1 MLRDHGIMIAQTP
14 EGFKRH
20 AVSHKPAGSNQQ
32 IHHPIEAGP
41 GIRRSI
47 SMGLEIHTAVQ
58 KEIEVPEEIE
68 QPATEITSAEPK
80 KKSFQ
85 YIRWNDNGTVAHL
98 TMNRPRQNV
107 MNIEMLNEMTAAIE
121 SLNHRE
127 EVRLILLDASPECK
141 GYFSMG
147 VGVEGYTAQLVFQ
160 MMDAFHNVF
169 RAMMDVSKPVLAVVD
184 GIASGAGSE
193 LAAFCDLVIATENAQ
208 FRQPEI
214 KLGVFPPLGA
224 VVYPRVIGP
233 RRAMEFLLTGEPIS
247 ARTALEIGLVNRV
260 VPRADLEAT
269 VDAMVKRITDESG
282 PVLQL
287 LKRVIF
293 HGTWMPFAE
302 ALRRAQDIYLN
313 QLFELEDSQEGLRAL
328 LEKRKP
334 VWKNR

>member
-1 MLRDHGIMIAQTP
+1 M
-14 EGFKRH
+14 
-20 AVSHKPAGSNQQ
+20 
-32 IHHPIEAGP
+32 
-41 GIRRSI
+41 
-47 SMGLEIHTAVQ
+47 
-58 KEIEVPEEIE
+58 PEETE
-68 QPATEITSAEPK
+68 QQTTKPESAASS
-80 KKSFQ
+80 KKSYKFIQ
-85 YIRWNDNGTVAHL
+85 WDDAGTVAHL
-98 TMNRPRQNV
+98 TMNRPGQNV
-107 MNIEMLNEMTAAIE
+107 MNIDMLREMTSAIE

-127 EVRLILLDASPECK
+127 EVRLVLLDASPECE
-141 GYFSMG
+141 GYFSLG
-147 VGVEGYTAQLVFQ
+147 LGVEGYTEQLVFQ
-160 MMDAFHNVF
+160 MMDTFHEVF

-233 RRAMEFLLTGEPIS
+233 RRAMEFLLTGEPIN
-247 ARTALEIGLVNRV
+247 ARTALDIGLVNRV
-260 VPRADLEAT
+260 VSRADLQPT
-269 VDAMVKRITDESG
+269 VDAMVHRITDESG

-293 HGTWMPFAE
+293 NGTWMPFTE
-302 ALRRAQDIYLN
+302 ALKRAQDIYLN
-313 QLFELEDSQEGLRAL
+313 QLFALEDSQEGLRAL

>member
-1 MLRDHGIMIAQTP
+1 MQEEAQQPPT
-14 EGFKRH
+14 H
-20 AVSHKPAGSNQQ
+20 A
-32 IHHPIEAGP
+32 
-41 GIRRSI
+41 
-47 SMGLEIHTAVQ
+47 
-58 KEIEVPEEIE
+58 
-68 QPATEITSAEPK
+68 TSSTTPK
-80 KKSFQ
+80 KGYQF
-85 YIRWNDNGTVAHL
+85 IRWDDASTVARL
-98 TMNRPRQNV
+98 TMARPPQNV
-107 MNIEMLNEMTAAIE
+107 MSIEMLKEMAEAIE
-121 SLNHRE
+121 RLNHRE
-127 EVRLILLDASPECK
+127 DVRLILLESTAECE

-147 VGVEGYTAQLVFQ
+147 LGVEGYTEQLVFQ
-160 MMDAFHNVF
+160 MMDAFHSVF

-184 GIASGAGSE
+184 GVASGAGAE
-193 LAAFCDLVIATENAQ
+193 LAAFCDLVIASERAQ

-233 RRAMEFLLTGEPIS
+233 RRAMEFLLTGEPIN

-260 VPRADLEAT
+260 VPPADLEAT
-269 VDAMVKRITDESG
+269 VDAMVRRITDESS

-293 HGTWMPFAE
+293 NGTWMPFAE
-302 ALRRAQDIYLN
+302 ALKRAQDIYLN

>member
-1 MLRDHGIMIAQTP
+1 MAEETDQQTAQP
-14 EGFKRH
+14 E
-20 AVSHKPAGSNQQ
+20 S
-32 IHHPIEAGP
+32 
-41 GIRRSI
+41 
-47 SMGLEIHTAVQ
+47 TAAPNRGYKFIQ
-58 KEIEVPEEIE
+58 WDD
-68 QPATEITSAEPK
+68 A
-80 KKSFQ
+80 
-85 YIRWNDNGTVAHL
+85 GTVAHL
-98 TMNRPRQNV
+98 TMNRPQQNV
-107 MNIEMLNEMTAAIE
+107 MNIDMLREMTSAIE

-127 EVRLILLDASPECK
+127 EIRMVLLDASPECE
-141 GYFSMG
+141 GYFSLG
-147 VGVEGYTAQLVFQ
+147 LGVEGYTEQLVFQ
-160 MMDAFHNVF
+160 MMDAFHDVF

-193 LAAFCDLVIATENAQ
+193 LAAFCDLVIATETAQ

-233 RRAMEFLLTGEPIS
+233 RRAMEFLLTGEPIN

-260 VPRADLEAT
+260 VSRADLAAT
-269 VDAMVKRITDESG
+269 VDAMVHRITDESG

-293 HGTWMPFAE
+293 QGTWMPFAE
-302 ALRRAQDIYLN
+302 ALKRAQDIYLN